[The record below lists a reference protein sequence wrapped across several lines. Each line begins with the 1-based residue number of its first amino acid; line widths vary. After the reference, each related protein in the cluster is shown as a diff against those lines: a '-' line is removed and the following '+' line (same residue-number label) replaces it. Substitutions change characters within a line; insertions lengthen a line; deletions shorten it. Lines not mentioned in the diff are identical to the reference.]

1 MSNIA
6 VIPSAGSGSRF
17 NSPIPKQYLK
27 VLGKELIVY
36 TLEVFQNCDLIDE
49 IIIPA
54 DEKYFLLLNNLKEK
68 YNISKISKIVRGGKE
83 RQNSVYNGITAKKFD
98 TNDYIIV
105 HDAARPLLSNNLL
118 EIAIKRAYKYDNV
131 VIDLK
136 ARDTLIKGEI
146 NVESYL
152 ERSMIYYA
160 QTPQIFRYEILL
172 DSFKKAERE
181 NYTAT
186 DESMLVKNAGYE
198 VKIVEGEFINFK
210 VTEKK
215 DLIFL
220 EKLLIKTSSS
230 I

>member
-68 YNISKISKIVRGGKE
+68 YNLSKISKIVKGGKE

-98 TNDYIIV
+98 DNDFIIV

-118 EIAIKRAYKYDNV
+118 EVAIKKAHKYDNV
-131 VIDLK
+131 VIALK
-136 ARDTLIKGEI
+136 ARDTLIKGEK
-146 NVESYL
+146 NVDSYL
-152 ERSMIYYA
+152 DRSMVYYA
-160 QTPQIFRYEILL
+160 QTPQIFRYEILIS
-172 DSFKKAERE
+172 SFKKAEKE
-181 NYTAT
+181 NYVAT